1 MGRSPGGGHGNPL
14 QYSCLENPMDRGAW
28 WATVHGIAKTQTQLK
43 QLSTHA
49 HIKVYKGKRL
59 LFWRKTIRERLHTR
73 GVLKEW
79 CHEIRLKRNVDYGLG
94 TWSPS
99 IAPRSPPNHHT
110 VKVKTNVATRQ
121 VALLHTP
128 SQLPPRS
135 LLQRNSG
142 APPGAGR
149 AFQGREW
156 HWNWSGAKWRSETV
170 PSRFCIQ
177 SIFLP
182 QRCSRL
188 LRTNQRALD
197 TAFLSALHPQIF
209 SVFLSYSVLLSK
221 ACALR
226 SLSCYALLC
235 FHKLSLD

>member
-14 QYSCLENPMDRGAW
+14 QCSCLENPIDRGAC
-28 WATVHGIAKTQTQLK
+28 WATVHGIAKSQTQLK

-49 HIKVYKGKRL
+49 HIKVCKGKRL

-142 APPGAGR
+142 APQELAEHFRGESGTGTDLGQNGEVRLYLPDSAYR
-149 AFQGREW
+149 AFSFPRGAQGFYEQT
-156 HWNWSGAKWRSETV
+156 NV
-170 PSRFCIQ
+170 P
-177 SIFLP
+177 
-182 QRCSRL
+182 
-188 LRTNQRALD
+188 
-197 TAFLSALHPQIF
+197 
-209 SVFLSYSVLLSK
+209 
-221 ACALR
+221 
-226 SLSCYALLC
+226 
-235 FHKLSLD
+235 